1 VMYSLRFLVLI
12 WEEGMDPKL
21 DLKELMD
28 SSRSK
33 ASKTSL
39 GAGTVKTVSAYSE
52 DTNSE
57 RIKSNELKPKKSTD
71 V

>member
-1 VMYSLRFLVLI
+1 
-12 WEEGMDPKL
+12 MDPKL

-33 ASKTSL
+33 TSKTSL
-39 GAGTVKTVSAYSE
+39 GAGTVKTVSANSE